1 MRDSRCEPMRL
12 RDVVGYSSSSTPPR
26 PTSPALSSSPEIA
39 LRDQLRAAAAA
50 AQPADSSS
58 PAKRKA
64 TTDANGGSPKR
75 PKQSPS
81 SDADALALAPA
92 DPAREQPREQR

>member
-1 MRDSRCEPMRL
+1 MGSDSHGEPMRL

-26 PTSPALSSSPEIA
+26 PLSPALSSSPEIA
-39 LRDQLRAAAAA
+39 LRDQLLAA
-50 AQPADSSS
+50 AQPADSPS

-81 SDADALALAPA
+81 SDADVAVTG
-92 DPAREQPREQR
+92 AR